1 MHNAFDR
8 HTCKITQGDP
18 KYVCVCVSVC
28 VRISVVRLQN
38 WLRSAI
44 ASARH
49 RTHTQT
55 HRYVNACG
63 GLRSS
68 GVVFML
74 QQL

>member
-1 MHNAFDR
+1 MHNALDR

-18 KYVCVCVSVC
+18 KYVCVCVSV
-28 VRISVVRLQN
+28 VRLQN

-44 ASARH
+44 ASARD